1 VSLFLVGV
9 RVLVVLVVSLVVL
22 FCACVCTLTGEC
34 RSLLMLGP
42 PQDSS
47 HRIHQHPHPNYAS
60 SLPAR
65 SFTAEPSIVELPSSR
80 QEEQHPST
88 TTMAPPSQ
96 YPPAPPLSQPNTGA
110 GASRSDY
117 GNNHHHNNSYN
128 NGSAYNNQSHS
139 TTTKYNHENR
149 AGVQALFASP
159 QRSRRSSNI
168 DNRPSAAAVDTSG
181 ELFLRVSYPSNC
193 VIGTST

>member
-1 VSLFLVGV
+1 M
-9 RVLVVLVVSLVVL
+9 VLAASLVVL
-22 FCACVCTLTGEC
+22 LCTLTGEC

-47 HRIHQHPHPNYAS
+47 HHIHQHPHPNYAS

-65 SFTAEPSIVELPSSR
+65 SFTAEPSIVELPKSQ
-80 QEEQHPST
+80 QEEEHS
-88 TTMAPPSQ
+88 S
-96 YPPAPPLSQPNTGA
+96 PLPQATSVA
-110 GASRSDY
+110 DRSHY

-139 TTTKYNHENR
+139 TTTNYSHETR
-149 AGVQALFASP
+149 AVVQALFASP
-159 QRSRRSSNI
+159 LRQQSRRSSNI

-181 ELFLRVSYPSNC
+181 ELFLRVSYSTNHI
-193 VIGTST
+193 IGTPAYSRKHFFPVPCHVYDRALYILTQSN